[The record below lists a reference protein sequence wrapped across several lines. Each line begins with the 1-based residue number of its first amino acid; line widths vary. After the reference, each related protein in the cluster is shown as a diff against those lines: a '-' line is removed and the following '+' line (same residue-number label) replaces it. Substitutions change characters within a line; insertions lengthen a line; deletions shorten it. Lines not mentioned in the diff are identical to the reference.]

1 MCENSHCLKPDG
13 AHPEGEDAFFFRRNE
28 FNSGT
33 EVFEFCGIVDAK
45 SGQLLQRLPDLVRA
59 ETVIFDFGNVK
70 RINSMGIA
78 LLLRC
83 FKRIREEKNAELQVK
98 SLNQINAML
107 FKMTGVFQLARLFEE
122 RVV

>member
-1 MCENSHCLKPDG
+1 
-13 AHPEGEDAFFFRRNE
+13 
-28 FNSGT
+28 
-33 EVFEFCGIVDAK
+33 VFEFCGIVDAK

-98 SLNQINAML
+98 SLNQINVML